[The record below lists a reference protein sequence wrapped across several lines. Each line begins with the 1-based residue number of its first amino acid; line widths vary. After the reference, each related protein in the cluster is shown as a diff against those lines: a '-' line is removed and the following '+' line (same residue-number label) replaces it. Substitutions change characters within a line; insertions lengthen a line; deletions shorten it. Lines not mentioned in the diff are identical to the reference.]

1 MEERLFLDR
10 VNVEGAGVAIDQR
23 VKRAVAVDLV
33 AAMAAV
39 ARLQD
44 AIVGA
49 DLALDVAAELEVM
62 PRLFHPA
69 AFLPQF
75 PNLARGRVA
84 FEDVGRGLG
93 LAPFGEEIEKRNR
106 ARQAGHTRCA
116 KTDGGAAR
124 DSSR

>member
-1 MEERLFLDR
+1 LFLDR

-44 AIVGA
+44 AIVRA
-49 DLALDVAAELEVM
+49 DLALHVAAQLEVM
-62 PRLFHPA
+62 PRLLHPA

-75 PNLARGRVA
+75 PKLAGGRVA
-84 FEDVGRGLG
+84 LEDVGRGLRV
-93 LAPFGEEIEKRNR
+93 APFGEDVENRNR
-106 ARQAGHTRCA
+106 A
-116 KTDGGAAR
+116 
-124 DSSR
+124 